1 MTDKMDQ
8 LLNGF
13 YDFRKSIES
22 RLDKLEDKVDK
33 LDNKVDKLDNKVDK
47 LTQRFDILE
56 YQFKDFMKD
65 FRTVRTLT
73 GENMRDVGDLTER
86 VEKLEVS

>member
-1 MTDKMDQ
+1 MSDKMDQ

-13 YDFRKSIES
+13 YDFKKSIES

-33 LDNKVDKLDNKVDK
+33 LDNKVDRLETEMN
-47 LTQRFDILE
+47 QRFDNLE
-56 YQFKDFMKD
+56 YQFKDFLKD
-65 FRTVRTLT
+65 YRTVRTLT
-73 GENMRDVGDLTER
+73 GQNMRDIGDLTER

>member
-1 MTDKMDQ
+1 MSDKMDQ

-13 YDFRKSIES
+13 YEFRKSIES
-22 RLDKLEDKVDK
+22 SLDKLEDKVDK
-33 LDNKVDKLDNKVDK
+33 LDNKVDKLETEINK
-47 LTQRFDILE
+47 RFDDFE
-56 YQFKDFMKD
+56 YQFKDFLKD
-65 FRTVRTLT
+65 YRTVRTLT